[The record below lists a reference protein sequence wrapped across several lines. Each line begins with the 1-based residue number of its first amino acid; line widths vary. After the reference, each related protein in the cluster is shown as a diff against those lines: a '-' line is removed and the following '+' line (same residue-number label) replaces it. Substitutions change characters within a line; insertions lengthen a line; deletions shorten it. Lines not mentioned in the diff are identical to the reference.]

1 MWYAFYREGILS
13 SRYLKSLINKCIMA
27 YKTYIFITLLMLSCS
42 SPSSDMTNLTPV
54 DIVELR
60 PANKWLKFPVDED
73 TEIGWYPKV
82 IEKDER
88 EYIVIENV
96 GQPQLLF
103 FDTSIEKCIR
113 KVTCHKEG
121 PNGIGNA
128 YDYYVKDW
136 DEIYWNEPGG
146 GQFLIRVN
154 GKGERQGNY
163 SFRQDINGDY
173 LPPFKDVIFVDSLF
187 YIQLY
192 HYNHNQKEDITHVVA
207 VLDTTNKTVKQL
219 PFYHPTEPTLD
230 DLYQMR
236 LCVGDE
242 DVNWLYDG
250 KNFIYVFGQN
260 DSIYVASPNHEKTE
274 AYNAKSKYLK
284 PAKYHIKEPF
294 PNLNSY
300 FIGCN
305 QLQFYDRIYYDKYRE
320 VYYRLAYPE
329 SEVDPKENQRDIWS
343 FGRRTCSIVILDKNF
358 RIIGETLLPDYRYQN
373 RSIVVLK
380 DGLYICDSHYKR
392 EDYDEN
398 IWSFQQFDLVK
409 KK

>member
-305 QLQFYDRIYYDKYRE
+305 QLQFYDRIYYDK
-320 VYYRLAYPE
+320 
-329 SEVDPKENQRDIWS
+329 
-343 FGRRTCSIVILDKNF
+343 
-358 RIIGETLLPDYRYQN
+358 
-373 RSIVVLK
+373 
-380 DGLYICDSHYKR
+380 
-392 EDYDEN
+392 
-398 IWSFQQFDLVK
+398 
-409 KK
+409 

>member
-1 MWYAFYREGILS
+1 MGMIYRLTLFIALYGIS
-13 SRYLKSLINKCIMA
+13 
-27 YKTYIFITLLMLSCS
+27 LSCS
-42 SPSSDMTNLTPV
+42 NHTRSSSSDMEPL

-60 PANKWLKFPVDED
+60 PADKWLKFPVDED

-88 EYIVIENV
+88 EYIVIGNV

-103 FDTSIEKCIR
+103 FDTSIEKCTR

-121 PNGIGNA
+121 PNGIGDA
-128 YDYYVKDW
+128 YKYYVKDW
-136 DEIYWNEPGG
+136 NEIYWNAPGG
-146 GQFLIRVN
+146 GQFLMRVN

-163 SFRQDINGDY
+163 SFSQDINGDY

-192 HYNHNQKEDITHVVA
+192 HFNHNQKENMTHVVA
-207 VLDTTNKTVKQL
+207 TLDTINIAVKQL
-219 PFYHPTEPTLD
+219 PFYHPTEPTMD
-230 DLYQMR
+230 DLYQGR

-242 DVNWLYDG
+242 DVDWLYDG
-250 KNFIYVFGQN
+250 KNFVYVFGQN
-260 DSIYVASPNHEKTE
+260 DSVYVASPNHKNIK
-274 AYNAKSKYLK
+274 AYGAKSKYLK
-284 PAKYHIKEPF
+284 PAKYHVKAPF
-294 PNLNSY
+294 PDLNSY

-305 QLQFYDRIYYDKYRE
+305 KLQFYDRIYYDKYRE
-320 VYYRLAYPE
+320 VYYRIAYPE

-392 EDYDEN
+392 DDYDEN
-398 IWSFQQFDLVK
+398 VWSFQRFDLVK
-409 KK
+409 K

>member
-1 MWYAFYREGILS
+1 MS
-13 SRYLKSLINKCIMA
+13 
-27 YKTYIFITLLMLSCS
+27 
-42 SPSSDMTNLTPV
+42 
-54 DIVELR
+54 
-60 PANKWLKFPVDED
+60 
-73 TEIGWYPKV
+73 
-82 IEKDER
+82 
-88 EYIVIENV
+88 
-96 GQPQLLF
+96 
-103 FDTSIEKCIR
+103 
-113 KVTCHKEG
+113 
-121 PNGIGNA
+121 
-128 YDYYVKDW
+128 
-136 DEIYWNEPGG
+136 PGG
-146 GQFLIRVN
+146 TITN
-154 GKGERQGNY
+154 KAGK
-163 SFRQDINGDY
+163 
-173 LPPFKDVIFVDSLF
+173 
-187 YIQLY
+187 
-192 HYNHNQKEDITHVVA
+192 
-207 VLDTTNKTVKQL
+207 DTTNKTVKQL

-294 PNLNSY
+294 SNLNSY

-343 FGRRTCSIVILDKNF
+343 FGRRTCSIVILDKDF

-380 DGLYICDSHYKR
+380 DCLYICDSHYKR

-398 IWSFQQFDLVK
+398 VWSFQRFDLVK